1 MKFKTLIASV
11 AFFALGTAVAG
22 AADLPV
28 RPAPPLPPPV
38 PVLNWTGFYIG
49 VNLGGAWAQNNW
61 TDTVLL
67 TNFNNSHNTAF
78 LAGGQIGA
86 NYQIGNFVIG
96 GEWDADWASTH
107 TGNGVVIPNVGTIAI
122 TDNNRWISTLA
133 ARFGYAF
140 DNLLFYGKA
149 GGGWVGNNGLSVT
162 NFATS
167 VNLGCTTLTGFS
179 NCNNNTTGG
188 WLVGAGLEW
197 AFAPHWSLKFEYDYL
212 GLGNRTFTVPL
223 TAPLL
228 PGDTFTSTNR
238 NVQMVKIGVNYLWNW
253 GYNRY

>member
-11 AFFALGTAVAG
+11 ALIALGTAVAG
-22 AADLPV
+22 AADLPE
-28 RPAPPLPPPV
+28 RAPLPPPV

-49 VNLGGAWAQNNW
+49 VNLGGAFAQRNW

-67 TNFNNSHNTAF
+67 TNFNNNQNTAF

-122 TDNNRWISTLA
+122 TDNNRWVSTLA

-140 DNLLFYGKA
+140 DQLLFYGKA
-149 GGGWVGNNGLSVT
+149 GGGWVGNNGLSIT

-167 VNLGCTTLTGFS
+167 VTLSCTTLTGFT
-179 NCNNNTTGG
+179 NCNNTTTGG
-188 WLVGAGLEW
+188 WLVGAGAEW

-212 GLGNRTFTVPL
+212 GLGNRTFTVPV

-228 PGDTFTSTNR
+228 AGDTFTSNNR